1 MVDLRKTRRK
11 IEDIRSDNG
20 KVVDT
25 IAGALLRTF
34 VRLNELDQANVR
46 LNRRVAVLEGLQRQ
60 TRPAPAA
67 RSTEQRS
74 AATRRQSCQPPCR
87 CPNGCLRSFGGFS
100 EIHHG
105 ALRGSGLS
113 ETLRRGD
120 KVVQPTGGPDEKQ
133 PAQPNG
139 ANGGTGIDVFG
150 APVHLPKPR
159 RPRGRP
165 LGSYAN

>member
-1 MVDLRKTRRK
+1 MVDLSKPRRK
-11 IEDIRSDNG
+11 IEDIPSDNG

-60 TRPAPAA
+60 TRPAPA
-67 RSTEQRS
+67 
-74 AATRRQSCQPPCR
+74 
-87 CPNGCLRSFGGFS
+87 
-100 EIHHG
+100 
-105 ALRGSGLS
+105 
-113 ETLRRGD
+113 
-120 KVVQPTGGPDEKQ
+120 EKQ
-133 PAQPNG
+133 PAQPDG

-165 LGSYAN
+165 AGAKDSYQRVRRGNTGTAPELDPDVDLNLGHDAA